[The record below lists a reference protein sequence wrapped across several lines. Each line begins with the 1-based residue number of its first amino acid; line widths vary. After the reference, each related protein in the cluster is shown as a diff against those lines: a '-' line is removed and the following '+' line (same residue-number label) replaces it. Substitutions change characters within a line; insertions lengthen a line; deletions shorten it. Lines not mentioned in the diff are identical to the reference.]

1 MPEAGAGDGEGPGV
15 TPGPEPY
22 VRLPQGLRS
31 PREEARVVFDGVA
44 GLYDRARPGYPS
56 ETLTALVD
64 RCHLDAATRILEVGC
79 GTGQLTRS
87 LAPLGPA
94 IRCLEPGPALAAL
107 ARRALAGYP
116 TVEVVVSTFE
126 DAAEDPAS
134 YDAVVSATAFHW
146 IDPGVAFPKAARLL
160 RPGGFLALLTNSH
173 AAGGTQMTV
182 APEIDALHRSVAPE
196 LGEWR
201 FPAGGEIERAA
212 RRERDIAAVWQAI
225 ERRFEPAPSL
235 GDLFGPPEVHV
246 TSWVATY
253 DRDGYLD
260 MLRTQSSYA
269 LLAPARLEELM
280 QGIGDLVDRRLGGT
294 VTKEYLTVLVTAR
307 RR

>member
-1 MPEAGAGDGEGPGV
+1 MPEAGSGDGEGDGEV
-15 TPGPEPY
+15 PGPEPY
-22 VRLPQGLRS
+22 VGLPRGLRH
-31 PREEARVVFDGVA
+31 PREEARVAFDGVA

-56 ETLTALVD
+56 ETLAALVD
-64 RCHLDAATRILEVGC
+64 RCRLDAASRLLEVGC

-87 LAPLGPA
+87 LAPLGSS
-94 IRCLEPGPALAAL
+94 IRCLEPGPAMAAL
-107 ARRALAGYP
+107 ARRSLAGFP
-116 TVEVVVSTFE
+116 AVEVLVSTFE
-126 DAAEDPAS
+126 DAAEEPAS

-160 RPGGFLALLTNSH
+160 RPGAFLALLTNSH
-173 AAGGTQMTV
+173 AAGGTQMTL
-182 APEIDALHRSVAPE
+182 AREIGALHRSVAPE

-201 FPAGGEIERAA
+201 FPAAWEIERAA
-212 RRERDIAAVWQAI
+212 RREGDIAAVWQAI
-225 ERRFEPAPSL
+225 ERKFEPAPPV

-260 MLRTQSSYA
+260 MLRSQSSYA

-280 QGIGDLVDRRLGGT
+280 EGIGDLVDRRLGGT
-294 VTKEYLTVLVTAR
+294 VTKEYLTVLATAR
-307 RR
+307 RC